1 MRLRRVHYNLFKITK
16 FINTGR
22 ISVRVTKALMWH
34 WVYWFFL
41 RQPAKPVLGTM
52 LGWYRYKEN
61 WLSSSKVFTCRIWL
75 FTHHMFPM
83 CVDMA
88 LGRRNAWIGED
99 RSKNAKQEPEALK
112 SGIWELRKL
121 WVFRDSWRSGHRENW
136 PGCVLWGH
144 TRKSFNK
151 ISTHS
156 HWRIV

>member
-1 MRLRRVHYNLFKITK
+1 MRLRRVRYNLFKITK

-41 RQPAKPVLGTM
+41 RQPAKPVWGTM

-61 WLSSSKVFTCRIWL
+61 WLSSSKVFTCGIWL

-112 SGIWELRKL
+112 SGIWELSYESLGTHGGVGIGKIDL
-121 WVFRDSWRSGHRENW
+121 AVCFGDT
-136 PGCVLWGH
+136 PGRALIRFQP
-144 TRKSFNK
+144 TL
-151 ISTHS
+151 TEE
-156 HWRIV
+156 